1 MPQQNLI
8 VSSNAF
14 FLVFTLCLFYNIW
27 HCWLTRSPESH
38 GLVSMTISD
47 PPFLYLAIILILP
60 MILFWLPLSQKVVL
74 LRVFVLRSV
83 SLFFLTSLVPW
94 VTDSTPKAFNK
105 MYKLVTLFKSC
116 ISYYARIIPWKNSP
130 KEFQSF
136 VFNSSLFPHL
146 SNNIISINFSH
157 ASWKL
162 LIIQDSPLFILLS
175 SCL

>member
-1 MPQQNLI
+1 MAL
-8 VSSNAF
+8 
-14 FLVFTLCLFYNIW
+14 LVNQVPWISRPCQHDYFWPSFSLSGYYSYSPYDSL
-27 HCWLTRSPESH
+27 LT
-38 GLVSMTISD
+38 T
-47 PPFLYLAIILILP
+47 
-60 MILFWLPLSQKVVL
+60 PLSKSGIAQSFCFKVCL
-74 LRVFVLRSV
+74 
-83 SLFFLTSLVPW
+83 SLFFFLTSLVPW

-105 MYKLVTLFKSC
+105 MYKLMTLFKSC